1 MIPENYE
8 CREGNGIKLFIN
20 PESRYGLTQYIPIK
34 EDHML
39 YGKYCEWKKLY
50 DEDPNW
56 TFRKLNREETSHFIH
71 CMGCDAAK
79 INNFERYC
87 RMCPDF
93 YDFWE
98 KMREN

>member
-1 MIPENYE
+1 MIPEEYE

-39 YGKYCEWKKLY
+39 YNKYCKWKKLY
-50 DEDPNW
+50 EENPEW
-56 TFRKLNREETSHFIH
+56 TFRNLNREETSHFIH

-79 INNFERYC
+79 INNFKRYC
-87 RMCPDF
+87 SSCPDF
-93 YDFWE
+93 YDFWKKLE
-98 KMREN
+98 EN